1 MELVNVG
8 DLTVLQQNDQ
18 WDDSGADKED
28 LVK

>member
-1 MELVNVG
+1 MELVNDG

-18 WDDSGADKED
+18 WDDGGADKED